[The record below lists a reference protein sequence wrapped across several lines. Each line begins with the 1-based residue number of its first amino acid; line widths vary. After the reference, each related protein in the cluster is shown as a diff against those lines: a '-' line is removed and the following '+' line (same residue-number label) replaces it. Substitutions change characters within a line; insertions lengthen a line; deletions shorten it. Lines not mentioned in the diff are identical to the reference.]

1 MSKTKVV
8 YNYESIL
15 IPGLTE
21 KSLSSVIES
30 KYPKVLTNIKLNDDT
45 YFLQKMYFYKESSS
59 IWIIL
64 QNNSDPNMN
73 SGKTLYLA
81 APIALNG
88 PQSSGID
95 EMFKL
100 GPSPKNVEL
109 TLNND
114 FKDGGKA
121 QINDSNGTI
130 TVVLQERVNIKTTE
144 VPQGLTFYTKTITD
158 LNLDI
163 SKPDAIVI
171 KSFMDWAMSCELE
184 GEGPE
189 DKTEATKKPTD
200 GLMNNIN
207 MIMTMVL
214 VVGALNLASP
224 QIYKLFIVPILQT
237 YGANNGEKPI
247 TSIHLLWVV
256 TLGMMIFQLIIFGFS
271 GKGSPFYFLALM
283 LILILVSIEKSLSEN
298 FVDGG
303 KKSLLVADAI
313 NIGGNVGVLKNNIG
327 GYISIFT
334 TDNNNRVVIGLKM
347 FFVMSMLT
355 LWSSNFNILADT
367 SIENNRAFQM
377 FMVTFPNYLLY
388 AITITVWSYMNYKNT
403 YWMVAKIVLLIASV
417 GWFAGSMVALFKK

>member
-59 IWIIL
+59 IWLIL

-81 APIALNG
+81 ALIALNG

-130 TVVLQERVNIKTTE
+130 TVVLRDPVNIKTTE

-158 LNLDI
+158 LNLDT

-224 QIYKLFIVPILQT
+224 QIYKLFIVPILRT
-237 YGANNGEKPI
+237 YGSDPKAGEKPV
-247 TSIHLLWVV
+247 TSIHLLWVI
-256 TLGMMIFQLIIFGFS
+256 TLSMMILQLIIFGFS

-303 KKSLLVADAI
+303 KKSLLVADEI
-313 NIGGNVGVLKNNIG
+313 NIGGGEVLKNNIG

-334 TDNNNRVVIGLKM
+334 TDKSWAVFGLKM

-388 AITITVWSYMNYKNT
+388 AITITVWSYMDYNNT